1 MLLFS
6 AFARI
11 LIAQEV
17 YQDMIYLKNGEIVK
31 GVLIDEVLN
40 ISATIINQRGDTLT
54 FQIADIQKLTREKAV
69 TDNASSEEQWL
80 KPGYEFAIEAAR
92 AIAVGDFGIDYFQ
105 VDLVNGIRLNSY
117 VYAGFGLG
125 LTRINDPEYNFYL
138 KPKII
143 VPVYLDLRI
152 NYPLS
157 KRFSPYLAF
166 DFGGSLSKERN
177 YIEDK
182 YFTDMIGVFLKTSLG
197 MHIRIIKS
205 ITLNM
210 AAGYRSQKMPFT
222 HILYPGRNANGIH
235 TDLNFSNSV
244 NIITGITF

>member
-6 AFARI
+6 AFVRI

-17 YQDMIYLKNGEIVK
+17 YQDMIYLKNGDIVK
-31 GVLIDEVLN
+31 GVLVNEVLN
-40 ISATIINQRGDTLT
+40 ISATIVNLEGDTLT
-54 FQIADIQKLTREKAV
+54 FKMDDIRKLTRE
-69 TDNASSEEQWL
+69 DILRNNISSKDKWL

-125 LTRINDPEYNFYL
+125 LTHINDPEYNFYL

-177 YIEDK
+177 HIEDK

-197 MHIRIIKS
+197 MHIRIMKS
-205 ITLNM
+205 ISLNL

-222 HILYPGRNANGIH
+222 HILYPERNANGIH